1 MVFCSRCGRLQS
13 SIAKKNEYRMDLP
26 NMIVHHYPCE
36 CGNDIVSYE
45 IFQNSADGWVNT
57 DFGEHKPN
65 KRHF

>member
-1 MVFCSRCGRLQS
+1 
-13 SIAKKNEYRMDLP
+13 MDLP